1 MHADTE
7 KARSRTNG
15 TPARATPS
23 ARNPIDSIVPGGVMS
38 LFVLFALSVS
48 IGLVVLIDR
57 YEDALSR
64 DALLRTAIETSQ
76 GITNFRLFYS
86 REIVSRLKDS
96 NISITHDYREREHAI
111 PLPATLSIEF
121 GKFLEETGN
130 STSFRLYSD
139 RPFPWRTERQ
149 LDDFELT
156 ALQHLTANPGESYSH
171 IEDLDGIEYL
181 RYTEPVVMQETC
193 IACHN
198 SHPDSPFREW
208 KAGDVRGVQEILLPT
223 DKAGL
228 AWSGASHIFNQIL
241 VFIVTTFGIALAS
254 IFILAKRNRTAF
266 TELQELARLEQAE
279 RLEVSESMERV
290 KGGLAR
296 HKAVL
301 EGANDGII
309 TINEKGLI
317 ETLNP
322 AAERIFG
329 YNLAELH
336 GRNVSLLMPREHA
349 VKHDQYITRY
359 LKTGQSKIIGVG
371 RELVGLRKH
380 GEEFPME
387 LSISEVRLKDRRLF
401 TGIVRDITERKQA
414 EVALRESEAQARQLS
429 MVAART
435 DNAVIITDREG
446 RIQWVNDGFTRI
458 SGYRLDEVVGKSP
471 GSFLQGPDSEPAI
484 IQEMSDSI
492 RRHKGFTKEVI
503 NYSKDG
509 KPYWIS
515 IEAQPILNEDGEVV
529 QFMAIERDI
538 TAEKQRREELEQA
551 RIKAEE
557 ASRAKSRFLAMMSHE
572 IRTPLNGVIGTL
584 GLLRDTDLSEEQK
597 RYVETGRY
605 SAENLLAIINDI
617 LSFSKLEAG
626 KDDLEETVFDV
637 RSLVESVGEVISTR
651 AREKSLALQI
661 DSDDSIPPHLVGD
674 AGKIRQVL
682 MNLAGNAVKFTERG
696 EVRIRASLLSKDGHQ
711 LRLRFMVTDSGI
723 GISPRDQQSLFEEF
737 WSLSPDYHT
746 TGTGLGL
753 AICRNLV
760 AIMSGSID
768 MESTPG
774 KGSRFWFD
782 IPLSVP
788 SEAALANN
796 DISEPVAHEAP
807 AGVFNLQGRVLLADD
822 SPANLM
828 VGVGML
834 ERLGLQVDTVSN
846 GLEAVDALRERP
858 YDVVLMD
865 IAMPEMDGIEA
876 TREIRKLGG
885 DKAGTPIIAMTAH
898 VMKGDREKILA
909 EGLDDYICKPVNAG
923 ELTARLQHWLT
934 PNGERPGGD
943 TVTTPGRR
951 DKEQAPEVLDKAVLE
966 QLFEDTGLDLAPT
979 LLDAF
984 LKELD
989 TRQENIRQAREAANL
1004 EQITHESHALKS
1016 CAASYGASRLS
1027 EVAARLEAAGRG
1039 SATDEAMALA
1049 DDMPA
1054 EIETTREA
1062 FRAFSARIGDKT

>member
-1 MHADTE
+1 
-7 KARSRTNG
+7 
-15 TPARATPS
+15 
-23 ARNPIDSIVPGGVMS
+23 
-38 LFVLFALSVS
+38 
-48 IGLVVLIDR
+48 
-57 YEDALSR
+57 
-64 DALLRTAIETSQ
+64 
-76 GITNFRLFYS
+76 
-86 REIVSRLKDS
+86 
-96 NISITHDYREREHAI
+96 
-111 PLPATLSIEF
+111 
-121 GKFLEETGN
+121 
-130 STSFRLYSD
+130 
-139 RPFPWRTERQ
+139 
-149 LDDFELT
+149 
-156 ALQHLTANPGESYSH
+156 
-171 IEDLDGIEYL
+171 
-181 RYTEPVVMQETC
+181 
-193 IACHN
+193 
-198 SHPDSPFREW
+198 
-208 KAGDVRGVQEILLPT
+208 
-223 DKAGL
+223 
-228 AWSGASHIFNQIL
+228 
-241 VFIVTTFGIALAS
+241 
-254 IFILAKRNRTAF
+254 
-266 TELQELARLEQAE
+266 
-279 RLEVSESMERV
+279 
-290 KGGLAR
+290 
-296 HKAVL
+296 
-301 EGANDGII
+301 
-309 TINEKGLI
+309 
-317 ETLNP
+317 
-322 AAERIFG
+322 
-329 YNLAELH
+329 
-336 GRNVSLLMPREHA
+336 
-349 VKHDQYITRY
+349 
-359 LKTGQSKIIGVG
+359 VG
-371 RELVGLRKH
+371 RELVGRRKH

-446 RIQWVNDGFTRI
+446 RIEWVNDGFTRI

-492 RRHKGFTKEVI
+492 RRDKGFTKEVI

-538 TAEKQRREELEQA
+538 TAEKQRREELDQA

-584 GLLRDTDLSEEQK
+584 GLLRDTELSEEQK

-651 AREKSLALQI
+651 AREKSLALHI
-661 DSDDSIPPHLVGD
+661 DSDDNIPRHLVGD

-696 EVRIRASLLSKDGHQ
+696 EVRIRVSLLSKDGDQ
-711 LRLRFMVTDSGI
+711 LRLRFMVSDSGI
-723 GISPRDQQSLFEEF
+723 GIRTQDQQSLFEEF
-737 WSLSPDYHT
+737 WSLSPTYHT

-760 AIMSGSID
+760 GIMSGSID

-782 IPLSVP
+782 IPLSLP
-788 SEAALANN
+788 SDAAMADNGTPAP
-796 DISEPVAHEAP
+796 DTQEEP
-807 AGVFNLQGRVLLADD
+807 AGELNLQGRVLLADD

-834 ERLGLQVDTVSN
+834 ERLGLKVDTVSN
-846 GLEAVDALRERP
+846 GLEAVDALREYP

-876 TREIRKLGG
+876 TRESRKLGG
-885 DKAGTPIIAMTAH
+885 DMAGVPVIAMTAH

-934 PNGERPGGD
+934 PAGDRPGGD
-943 TVTTPGRR
+943 ATTTPGRR
-951 DKEQAPEVLDKAVLE
+951 EKDEDAQVLDKAVLD

-989 TRQENIRQAREAANL
+989 TRQENIRQAREDANL

-1027 EVAARLEAAGRG
+1027 EIAARLEAAGRG
-1039 SATDEAMALA
+1039 SVTDEAMCLA
-1049 DDMPA
+1049 EDIPA

-1062 FRAFSARIGDKT
+1062 FRAFSARIAKRT